1 MNNKKVNEPDPL
13 LMQIIQ
19 GRFDSLI
26 KEMAYKL
33 IRSSYS
39 SIIRESEDMGAAIFT
54 LEGEELCESET
65 TPMMMGTMVG
75 FMNGLFK
82 IIKERN
88 IEVHEGDALIHNHPY
103 HGASHAS
110 DIGVITPIF
119 YKGKQIAWSAT
130 AAHHCDVGS
139 YLPGLALTTPD
150 IYGEARYFLGQKLY
164 DRGKRCND
172 LWYLIGDN
180 VRVPKEVLGDL
191 EAQVGAAKVGE
202 KRFCELVDDYRLDVV
217 MDSGRA
223 LLDYSERLLRS
234 QIDKVPD
241 GVYEAEQYSD
251 SDGKNL
257 DEVLPIRVK
266 VTIRGGEIEF
276 DLTGSADQVTT
287 ARNVPFAGST
297 CTSLWFICKAIFA
310 DQATFK
316 GFLPNNGG
324 VFRPIKIHAPLGCIF
339 NPRFPAA
346 CNDRFNQIDILVDSV
361 IKALSP
367 VLPLCAGT
375 TCVALFPSYSG
386 IHPKTGNYWVY
397 LEVEE
402 GAYGG
407 SPFRDG
413 MSAVDVLV
421 ANTQNSPI
429 EHIEMEYPLRVNRYE
444 LNVDK
449 TGAGKRRGGFAVIR
463 NTEFLAPGMITA
475 LGDRAKQ
482 RPWGYDGGKEGYPQV
497 LTKVKAKGERI
508 VLPSAC
514 EAIPF
519 DIGDSFELETAS
531 GGGYGNPLE
540 REPEL
545 VLKDYL
551 DELISERTVREEY
564 GVVIRGKAIDEEATK
579 QLRAKM
585 SKASQ

>member
-1 MNNKKVNEPDPL
+1 
-13 LMQIIQ
+13 
-19 GRFDSLI
+19 
-26 KEMAYKL
+26 
-33 IRSSYS
+33 
-39 SIIRESEDMGAAIFT
+39 
-54 LEGEELCESET
+54 
-65 TPMMMGTMVG
+65 VG
-75 FMNGLFK
+75 
-82 IIKERN
+82 
-88 IEVHEGDALIHNHPY
+88 
-103 HGASHAS
+103 
-110 DIGVITPIF
+110 
-119 YKGKQIAWSAT
+119 Q
-130 AAHHCDVGS
+130 
-139 YLPGLALTTPD
+139 
-150 IYGEARYFLGQKLY
+150 
-164 DRGKRCND
+164 
-172 LWYLIGDN
+172 
-180 VRVPKEVLGDL
+180 
-191 EAQVGAAKVGE
+191 
-202 KRFCELVDDYRLDVV
+202 KRFCELVDDYGLDVV
-217 MDSGRA
+217 MDTGRA

-234 QIDKVPD
+234 QIEKIPD

-257 DEVLPIRVK
+257 DTVLPIKVK
-266 VTIRGGEIEF
+266 VTIRGSEIEF
-276 DLTGSADQVTT
+276 DMTGSADQVTT

-297 CTSLWFICKAIFA
+297 CTSLWFICKAIFT
-310 DQATFK
+310 DQATFQ

-367 VLPLCAGT
+367 VIPLCAGT

-386 IHPKTGNYWVY
+386 IHPKTENYWVY

-444 LNVDK
+444 MNVDK

-475 LGDRAKQ
+475 LGDRSKQ
-482 RPWGYDGGKEGYPQV
+482 RPWGYDGGKEGCPQV
-497 LTKVKAKGERI
+497 LTKVKANGERI
-508 VLPSAC
+508 LLPSAC
-514 EAIPF
+514 EAVPF
-519 DIGDSFELETAS
+519 DTGDSFELETAS

-545 VLKDYL
+545 VLKDLL
-551 DELISERTVREEY
+551 DELINERTVREEY
-564 GVVIRGKAIDEEATK
+564 GVVIRNNAIDEEATQ

-585 SKASQ
+585 SRAS